1 MPFDLF
7 SPFDLGWPDGMEEAL
22 FMTVLHE
29 ESKMKC
35 PTCGSTSLKKL
46 DKNKYRCND
55 CGTLLTTENKKID
68 VGKLREALNN
78 HKDQIKIQATG
89 KVNQIAEENPGKVKS
104 LSDELIELLDDPN
117 DTVKQNSLGC
127 IYNISEEYPGKFKHT
142 IPKIIDFL
150 DSDNIRIRSNAAAVL
165 TQVGKEHPERL
176 KVKLDDIVEY
186 LNSNDIEL
194 KINAIGLLG
203 RLAEYDASLVE
214 PYFDEIKLL
223 LEHDNLDLLRN
234 SLITSYHITEEYPEH
249 LEEIKD
255 RLIQLLDSEY
265 DEVKGMSLGVMTNF
279 QSLDLSHSTIQ
290 KIERYS
296 DDPKEIVSENAK
308 EVLELV
314 ESE

>member
-7 SPFDLGWPDGMEEAL
+7 SPFDLGWPEGMEEAL

-35 PTCGSTSLKKL
+35 PNCGSTSLRKIDKK
-46 DKNKYRCND
+46 KYRCND
-55 CGTLLTTENKKID
+55 CGTLLTTEKKRVD
-68 VGKLREALNN
+68 VNKLREALNN
-78 HKDQIKIQATG
+78 QKDQIKIQATG

-104 LSDELIELLDDPN
+104 LSDKLIELLDDRN

-127 IYNISEEYPGKFKHT
+127 IYNISEEYPGQFKHI

-165 TQVGKEHPERL
+165 TQIGKEYPERL
-176 KVKLDDIVEY
+176 KVKLEDIVEY
-186 LNSNDIEL
+186 LNSSDIEL

-203 RLAEYDASLVE
+203 RLAENDASLVE

-223 LEHDNLDLLRN
+223 LEHDDLDLLRN
-234 SLITSYHITEEYPEH
+234 TLITSYHITEEYPEH

-255 RLIQLLDSEY
+255 TLIHLLDSEY

-279 QSLDLSHSTIQ
+279 QSLDLNRSTIQ
-290 KIERYS
+290 KIEGYS

-308 EVLELV
+308 EVLKLID
-314 ESE
+314 SY